1 MARMGYCWRIGSG
14 TKVRFWEYNWLG
26 SSSLA
31 IQYWKLYRIV
41 NEKNMTM
48 AEIWDGENLK
58 CTFTRTVYSNL
69 EEQWW
74 EVVQL
79 ASTINFSE
87 EDRLFGV
94 AVHFELDLLFSIPLY
109 GC

>member
-1 MARMGYCWRIGSG
+1 VVR

-58 CTFTRTVYSNL
+58 CTFT
-69 EEQWW
+69 
-74 EVVQL
+74 
-79 ASTINFSE
+79 
-87 EDRLFGV
+87 
-94 AVHFELDLLFSIPLY
+94 
-109 GC
+109 